1 MVAKEGVRICCH
13 QDLLLKVNIGKST
26 SRFSYLCKTRLLRG
40 GTAFPCPLVAS
51 GCKLLAHF
59 FLLKLSYVF
68 TSAKDQ
74 KTFPAQNTADDQ
86 QPATNHL

>member
-1 MVAKEGVRICCH
+1 MVAKEGVGIYCH

-26 SRFSYLCKTRLLRG
+26 SKFPYLCKTRLLWG

-59 FLLKLSYVF
+59 FLLKFSYAF
-68 TSAKDQ
+68 TSAENQ
-74 KTFPAQNTADDQ
+74 KTFPAQNMAGEK
-86 QPATNHL
+86 